1 MYHQDGGTAL
11 HSAAEPG
18 HIETVK
24 LLLDRGANVDT
35 ATEVSNIRLHRQI
48 TTMCVNHRTA
58 IYSLLIYDLYE
69 DHIYCYCY
77 Y

>member
-35 ATEVSNIRLHRQI
+35 ANNVSNIRLHRQI

-58 IYSLLIYDLYE
+58 IISPFIVDLWFV
-69 DHIYCYCY
+69 
-77 Y
+77 